1 MTKEKFQEG
10 LQEFSRWADPW
21 ESNLIPRMALAMAP
35 AAVTE
40 EYVEMGEGA

>member
-1 MTKEKFQEG
+1 MLDKFGNHERG
-10 LQEFSRWADPW
+10 DPL
-21 ESNLIPRMALAMAP
+21 ESNLISRMSLAMAP